1 MYIGWTKS
9 YGNTAVSDDGAFES
23 CQLCGHEQGLLDEL
37 VQPATT
43 VLCQSTAGLREACA
57 DAALPYRTVARWVKA
72 FREGRDAVQDNLR
85 TGRPRVEDNTV
96 QLLASLLDADRRWTA
111 RELAAEVRSHRPC
124 WTGTKGKMTTFL
136 DESLLW
142 TKPGLAHI
150 NQPNLKRQSN
160 EWKHPGSSRPKKV
173 RPTQSA
179 VKVMFIVEYDID
191 GVILHHAVP
200 PRQTANADYYCRF
213 LQHHLRPALRRK
225 RRHLVVQ
232 NPNILHDNA
241 RSHTAAAVKDLLRRW
256 QWEILEHPPYS
267 PDMSPCDYNLFTK
280 VKEPLRG
287 TRYNTRDELIRA
299 IGRSIRNINKD
310 GRANGIRRLPNIWQ
324 KEESVPEVGSSS
336 STRLSSPEEQEPS
349 NQNEYEPSPLKLSR
363 PSVLQNID
371 DNILEN
377 IYEDY
382 YYRGFNSYSKLMWR
396 YECIRSKS
404 NCHKDRT
411 LLDESFPNKDVG
423 QEKKSLP
430 SGKRVVVIKCE
441 AFISKCTFKAE
452 PFDCCNALKPL
463 LTEVGYC
470 LAFNSK
476 FAGGGIQPRSEGE
489 FKLEYVHET
498 DHKWSLTM
506 EVDNGNEV
514 LGTLNPVRVYIHS
527 TEDYPVID
535 VPPQHVWDQKIQ
547 KISFNPKQTYTT
559 EGARQLTIK
568 QRKCVYEDE
577 IRLVTSDIYTYR
589 SCMIQCRMAL
599 ARKLCKCVPFLYKK
613 LDGFKYCD
621 LNGMQCLGKNE
632 DKLKAAS
639 CPCELGCSNTVYEVE
654 KLVGDNNQNSL
665 KELEVG
671 FVSWPMVRYKREVL
685 FGWVD
690 LLVSFGGI
698 AGLFLGFSLLSG
710 VEIIY
715 YFTMRALCMV
725 YRNKEDLQ
733 RLQEE
738 YKKAEKPPL
747 DLRLTPTFM
756 RKNRENAVRNTN
768 PSSIT
773 TVKPGINFISA
784 TPMQNFPT
792 TTLTQRVN
800 KPGFHKPIYSKFE
813 FLD

>member
-1 MYIGWTKS
+1 MEKSERSKKYDLLKTSWTYQTQEYFENSTLHGVRYIRESGRPFCEKFIWFCFTSVGGLVTLIIIVSLWEKFQTNPTIT
-9 YGNTAVSDDGAFES
+9 GLDTDFHNWDVPFPAVSF
-23 CQLCGHEQGLLDEL
+23 CPLN
-37 VQPATT
+37 P
-43 VLCQSTAGLREACA
+43 
-57 DAALPYRTVARWVKA
+57 
-72 FREGRDAVQDNLR
+72 
-85 TGRPRVEDNTV
+85 
-96 QLLASLLDADRRWTA
+96 
-111 RELAAEVRSHRPC
+111 
-124 WTGTKGKMTTFL
+124 
-136 DESLLW
+136 
-142 TKPGLAHI
+142 I
-150 NQPNLKRQSN
+150 NA
-160 EWKHPGSSRPKKV
+160 
-173 RPTQSA
+173 SA
-179 VKVMFIVEYDID
+179 VEEYIEEKWSQALDDRKKHYRNFLTQIGNISYNNFNKFLNFRD
-191 GVILHHAVP
+191 GNETNI
-200 PRQTANADYYCRF
+200 
-213 LQHHLRPALRRK
+213 
-225 RRHLVVQ
+225 
-232 NPNILHDNA
+232 PNDGY
-241 RSHTAAAVKDLLRRW
+241 SS
-256 QWEILEHPPYS
+256 ILE
-267 PDMSPCDYNLFTK
+267 K
-280 VKEPLRG
+280 
-287 TRYNTRDELIRA
+287 
-299 IGRSIRNINKD
+299 
-310 GRANGIRRLPNIWQ
+310 
-324 KEESVPEVGSSS
+324 
-336 STRLSSPEEQEPS
+336 
-349 NQNEYEPSPLKLSR
+349 
-363 PSVLQNID
+363 
-371 DNILEN
+371 
-377 IYEDY
+377 
-382 YYRGFNSYSKLMWR
+382 
-396 YECIRSKS
+396 
-404 NCHKDRT
+404 
-411 LLDESFPNKDVG
+411 
-423 QEKKSLP
+423 
-430 SGKRVVVIKCE
+430 VVIKCE

-756 RKNRENAVRNTN
+756 RKNRENAARNTN